1 MNTSRFDLTDKIAVV
16 TGGSGVLGGAMAR
29 GLLQHGATVVIIG
42 RTQEKIDHTIHDLG
56 RTDAPIEG
64 FRADVL
70 DRDSMIRA
78 RDEILKKN
86 GRIDILIN
94 AAGGQLPDAVQDPGQ
109 SVFDLDFESIRK
121 TIDLNLL
128 GSVYPTLIFG
138 KKILETGTGS
148 IINISSMASDRA
160 VTRVMAYSLAKSAIE
175 SFTKWMSME
184 LGAIKGDKVR
194 INAIA
199 PGFFISD
206 QNREILTEKDG
217 SLTDR
222 AKKIIAHT
230 PAGRLGEP
238 KELISTA
245 VWLCS
250 DESRFVN
257 GAIIPVDGGFSKFS
271 GV

>member
-29 GLLQHGATVVIIG
+29 GLLQHGATVAIIG
-42 RTQEKIDHTIHDLG
+42 RTQEKIVQTIHDLG
-56 RTDAPIEG
+56 NMDATIEG
-64 FRADVL
+64 FQADVL
-70 DRDSMIRA
+70 NKDELVKA
-78 RDEILKKN
+78 RDEIVKKF

-94 AAGGQLPDAVQDPGQ
+94 AAGGNVPKAVQQEGQ
-109 SVFDLDFESIRK
+109 SIFDIDIESIRK

-138 KKILETGTGS
+138 PTILETGTGS

-160 VTRVMAYSLAKSAIE
+160 VSRVMGYSLAKSAIE
-175 SFTKWMSME
+175 NFTKWMSME
-184 LGAIKGDKVR
+184 LGNLKGDKVR

-199 PGFFISD
+199 PGFFISE
-206 QNREILTEKDG
+206 QNRKILTNEDG
-217 SLTDR
+217 SLKDR
-222 AKKIIAHT
+222 AKTIIAHT